1 MMGANCIE
9 APVGY
14 FAPALVSD
22 CYKCPTAD
30 VPGSDSCD
38 SGNSTCSEP
47 GMCSYQGDCGPVPTF
62 YSPPG
67 VSQCLRC
74 ESGMAMEVNITV
86 RLADFH
92 TNPETD
98 EVWLNGTDVFKA
110 IATGLMSRG
119 DPVTST
125 YLMDGTAVLA
135 IDRHRGIMI
144 SSNISVLTSSN
155 PRLTD
160 PFYISVAFA
169 SSTCDCR
176 LMSTQIFKQAHRHR
190 HTHHPHP
197 HPHTTPH
204 TN

>member
-14 FAPALVSD
+14 YAPAGVSD

-30 VPGSDSCD
+30 VPGSDSCGD
-38 SGNSTCSEP
+38 SGNSTCSDP

-92 TNPETD
+92 TNLETD

-119 DPVTST
+119 DPVMST
-125 YLMDGTAVLA
+125 YLIDGTAVLA

-144 SSNISVLTSSN
+144 SSNITKLPGSS
-155 PRLTD
+155 PRVTD
-160 PFYISVAFA
+160 PFYITVAFA
-169 SSTCDCR
+169 SRTCDCR
-176 LMSTQIFKQAHRHR
+176 LTCTQTLK
-190 HTHHPHP
+190 HTHTHIYI
-197 HPHTTPH
+197 
-204 TN
+204 